1 MLTPTTT
8 TAVIPNV
15 TAIVVGRIANG
26 APVDGPG
33 VGVEVGT
40 TMVAVSEPLPKSCG
54 IAAHLPVL
62 LTVTA
67 AEMDALVK
75 ALSTTFSCVGA
86 AFGILIFWLGTCERS
101 TPWSLEPSML
111 ICFILVM

>member
-8 TAVIPNV
+8 TAVSPKV

-26 APVDGPG
+26 PPVDGPE
-33 VGVEVGT
+33 VGVEVGM
-40 TMVAVSEPLPKSCG
+40 TMVAASEPLPKSCG
-54 IAAHLPVL
+54 IAAHLPKL
-62 LTVTA
+62 LTA
-67 AEMDALVK
+67 AAVEMDALVK
-75 ALSTTFSCVGA
+75 ALSTTFSCAGA

-101 TPWSLEPSML
+101 TPWSLEASML